1 LQAVAHGA
9 AIQGSILSG
18 EGGDHVK
25 DVMLLDVTPLSLGT
39 ETTGGVM
46 TVLVK
51 RGSTIPTQSSMEFHT
66 MEDNQTKMT
75 IDVFEGERSLTK
87 DNHLL
92 GLFDMTDLPPAPR
105 GQVNVRVTFKI
116 DANGLLEVTA
126 VNLATKSTKKI
137 TITPEDG
144 RLSEDEIDA
153 MVKDAERFAEE
164 DKRETDRIEAR
175 NKLESHLYRV
185 SNTLSEN
192 EDRIEDKSDLKT
204 LMDSIDELLEW
215 LDRHQDAEETEF
227 SDKFVEIDSLSK
239 PLLQSL
245 YAARGA
251 EEDVGF
257 DDEL

>member
-1 LQAVAHGA
+1 
-9 AIQGSILSG
+9 
-18 EGGDHVK
+18 
-25 DVMLLDVTPLSLGT
+25 
-39 ETTGGVM
+39 
-46 TVLVK
+46 
-51 RGSTIPTQSSMEFHT
+51 
-66 MEDNQTKMT
+66 
-75 IDVFEGERSLTK
+75 
-87 DNHLL
+87 
-92 GLFDMTDLPPAPR
+92 MTDLPPAPR

-144 RLSEDEIDA
+144 RLSEDDIDA

-164 DKRETDRIEAR
+164 DKREADRIEAR

-245 YAARGA
+245 YAAQGA

>member
-1 LQAVAHGA
+1 
-9 AIQGSILSG
+9 
-18 EGGDHVK
+18 
-25 DVMLLDVTPLSLGT
+25 
-39 ETTGGVM
+39 
-46 TVLVK
+46 
-51 RGSTIPTQSSMEFHT
+51 
-66 MEDNQTKMT
+66 
-75 IDVFEGERSLTK
+75 
-87 DNHLL
+87 
-92 GLFDMTDLPPAPR
+92 
-105 GQVNVRVTFKI
+105 
-116 DANGLLEVTA
+116 
-126 VNLATKSTKKI
+126 
-137 TITPEDG
+137 
-144 RLSEDEIDA
+144 